1 MADLSRINT
10 LFYPKSIAVVGAS
23 AKEGSVGNDVVKNLK
38 ATFKGDIYPINPKAP
53 EICGLKAYT
62 SVLEVPADVELA
74 VISVAAKFVLGVV
87 DQCIEKG
94 VKALVCITAGFKEIG
109 GEGVELDGTPKS
121 FYFLLG
127 NRQSE

>member
-62 SVLEVPADVELA
+62 SVLEVPGDVELA

-94 VKALVCITAGFKEIG
+94 VKALVCITAGFKAVPGESQG
-109 GEGVELDGTPKS
+109 GEHRVGRPQ
-121 FYFLLG
+121 LLG
-127 NRQSE
+127 RYQR